1 MEINDIIEIN
11 NKEYACFKKI
21 IDNNVK
27 YVYLISTFEPVEI
40 KFAKEL
46 DDERLEIINNLE
58 EKQYAN
64 KLLQESL

>member
-11 NKEYACFKKI
+11 DKEYVCFKKV
-21 IDNNVK
+21 IDNNIK
-27 YVYLISTFEPVEI
+27 YVYLISAFEPVEI

-46 DDERLEIINNLE
+46 DNEKLEIINNLE

-64 KLLQESL
+64 KLLQESM

>member
-11 NKEYACFKKI
+11 DKEYVCFKKI
-21 IDNNVK
+21 INNDIS

-46 DDERLEIINNLE
+46 DDEKLEIINNLE
-58 EKQYAN
+58 EKKYAN